1 MMKPIEDPA
10 GPPLVPVPRERRQWR
25 RLLPSLGFVALVAV
39 HETLG
44 CAAALLCYRDRSFV
58 ALQVSWYCAW
68 EAILLAYFVHNHVM
82 HRGLMGAARL
92 TAFWLAQTMWF
103 TLGLWCFGVLF
114 AAQPF
119 AVEGVGAW
127 LVGAY
132 VLAAL
137 TEDLGRPRTG
147 RFDTGYLNALLKR
160 PMSEE

>member
-1 MMKPIEDPA
+1 
-10 GPPLVPVPRERRQWR
+10 
-25 RLLPSLGFVALVAV
+25 
-39 HETLG
+39 
-44 CAAALLCYRDRSFV
+44 
-58 ALQVSWYCAW
+58 
-68 EAILLAYFVHNHVM
+68 
-82 HRGLMGAARL
+82 
-92 TAFWLAQTMWF
+92 MWF